1 MESLFQG
8 EKQRKGKRDGPLP
21 DQSNFYLCVCLCVSL
36 FVCGDALGLGV
47 MEKSHCQNKVTKE
60 HGDVTTGKLQHKN
73 CTTSTGTYYRFY
85 ELRFVN
91 KEIVEGTDLR
101 SIQVFFC

>member
-1 MESLFQG
+1 
-8 EKQRKGKRDGPLP
+8 
-21 DQSNFYLCVCLCVSL
+21 
-36 FVCGDALGLGV
+36 
-47 MEKSHCQNKVTKE
+47 MEKSHCQNKLRKE

-85 ELRFVN
+85 ELQFVN

-101 SIQVFFC
+101 SIQVFIHAFRVLVHHESREDFIGTGSVGVK